1 LVDELIAA
9 LNAHDAAA
17 VGELMTVD
25 AEYICWSGDA
35 WATTHG
41 AEAIVRLIDGYDK
54 ELSSDFRLTTRFAV
68 VAEDLGPEP
77 AAPLSASPEASTCGT
92 ESALRVTRH
101 WAISRDRSTH
111 VTVVRVGFSDR
122 LQEAALAARTLSDGA
137 CDPVFG
143 DAAG

>member
-1 LVDELIAA
+1 MVDELIAA

-41 AEAIVRLIDGYDK
+41 AEAIVRLIDGYDR
-54 ELSSDFRLTTRFAV
+54 ELSSDFRLTTTFAV
-68 VAEDLGPEP
+68 VTEEGFAVEYL
-77 AAPLSASPEASTCGT
+77 CGT
-92 ESALRVTRH
+92 ESALRSTQR

-111 VTVVRVGFSDR
+111 VTVVMG
-122 LQEAALAARTLSDGA
+122 AL
-137 CDPVFG
+137 
-143 DAAG
+143 DAGGVEGRPGER